1 MLKIGLTGGIGS
13 GKSTVAELFSQLG
26 VTVIDA
32 DQISHQ
38 LTRPGTDSFKDI
50 RQLLGDE
57 FINAEGEL
65 DRKKIARL
73 IFSDPEKKAVLEN
86 ILHPRIKQK
95 MLQETEQA
103 EHDAYIILSIP
114 LLLETNFT
122 DLVDRILVVDADDEV
137 RIQRTRQRDDRSEQ
151 EIRAIMHQ
159 QVDRDRRLQC
169 ADDIIYNNGNLE
181 DMRNIVDRLHQQ
193 YMSMAVGNQPG

>member
-13 GKSTVAELFSQLG
+13 GKSTVAELFSELG
-26 VTVIDA
+26 VSVIDA

-38 LTRPGTDSFKDI
+38 LTRSGSESFKAI

-65 DRKKIARL
+65 DRKKIARH
-73 IFSDPEKKAVLEN
+73 IFSDPEKKAALEN
-86 ILHPRIKQK
+86 ILHPRIRQR
-95 MLQETEQA
+95 MLQEIEQA
-103 EHDAYIILSIP
+103 DHNAYIILSIP

-122 DLVDRILVVDADDEV
+122 DLVDRILVVDADDEI

-151 EIRAIMHQ
+151 QIRAIMRQ
-159 QVDRDRRLQC
+159 QVERDRRLQC
-169 ADDIIYNNGNLE
+169 ADDVIYNNGNLE
-181 DMRNIVDRLHQQ
+181 DLRNTVDRLHQQ
-193 YMSMAVGNQPG
+193 YLAACLT

>member
-13 GKSTVAELFSQLG
+13 GKSTVAELFSELG

-38 LTRPGTDSFKDI
+38 LTRSGSDSFRAI

-65 DRKKIARL
+65 DRKKIARH
-73 IFSDPEKKAVLEN
+73 IFSNPDKKAALEN
-86 ILHPRIKQK
+86 MLHPRIRQR
-95 MLQETEQA
+95 MLQEVERA
-103 EHDAYIILSIP
+103 KHDAYIILSIP
-114 LLLETNFT
+114 LLLETGFT
-122 DLVDRILVVDADDEV
+122 DLIDRILVVDADDEI

-151 EIRAIMHQ
+151 QIRAIMRQ
-159 QVDRDRRLQC
+159 QVERDRRLQC
-169 ADDIIYNNGNLE
+169 ADDVIYNNGSLE
-181 DMRNIVDRLHQQ
+181 DLRNAVDRLHQQ
-193 YMSMAVGNQPG
+193 YLAMAD

>member
-13 GKSTVAELFSQLG
+13 GKSTVAELFSDLG

-38 LTRPGTDSFKDI
+38 LTRSGSDSFKAI
-50 RQLLGDE
+50 RQLLGDGY
-57 FINAEGEL
+57 INAEGEL
-65 DRKKIARL
+65 DRKKSARY
-73 IFSDPEKKAVLEN
+73 IFSDLEKKTALEN
-86 ILHPRIKQK
+86 ILHPEIRQR
-95 MLQETEQA
+95 MLQEVEQA

-114 LLLETNFT
+114 LLLETDFT
-122 DLVDRILVVDADDEV
+122 DLVDRILVVDADEAI

-151 EIRAIMHQ
+151 EIRAIMRQ

-169 ADDIIYNNGNLE
+169 ADDVIYNNGDLE
-181 DMRNIVDRLHQQ
+181 DLRNAVERLHQQ
-193 YMSMAVGNQPG
+193 YLAMAG